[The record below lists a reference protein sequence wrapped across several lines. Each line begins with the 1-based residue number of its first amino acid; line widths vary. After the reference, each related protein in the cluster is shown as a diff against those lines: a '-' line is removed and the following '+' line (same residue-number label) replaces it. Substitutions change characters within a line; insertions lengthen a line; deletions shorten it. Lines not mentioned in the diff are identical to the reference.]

1 MKRNAKTA
9 ASTLLGA
16 LFACFHAGAQTP
28 APIDWADPAYCQSDT
43 TNDPA
48 LQQFREEVAYV
59 LMRGFPSTYYANVCV
74 YRESA
79 AFPGGASSL
88 VATLDAEN
96 EQGLPTQPHPSPTSV
111 TCAAT
116 GDIPCKRVR
125 QVQLY
130 LPGTHVEAVRLPSA
144 PTDNSRRVVAIVV
157 DAAE

>member
-1 MKRNAKTA
+1 MKRNAKLA
-9 ASTLLGA
+9 AATLFGA
-16 LFACFHAGAQTP
+16 LFACFHAGAQAP
-28 APIDWADPAYCQSDT
+28 APIDWADPAYCRSDT

-79 AFPGGASSL
+79 AFQGGASSI

-96 EQGLPTQPHPSPTSV
+96 EQGLPSQPHPSPTSV

-116 GDIPCKRVR
+116 GDVPCKRVR

-144 PTDNSRRVVAIVV
+144 PNDNSRRVVAIVV